1 VPLLVAALA
10 ALSLLL
16 PFALAYDPWAWLI
29 WGREIVEL
37 DLDTEAGPS
46 WKPLPVGVTALVA
59 PAGDAAPEL
68 WTVVARAGWLAS
80 LVLAWVLAARLAVPA
95 GVRFRLVG
103 RLAPARL
110 RRARIVAGALAALG
124 LLLLHDE
131 FTPWARQFAGGLSE
145 PLLVALV
152 LGAIER
158 ELAGRSG
165 QALALGAGA
174 ALLRPEAWPL
184 LAAYGWLLWRRE
196 PDMRRT
202 LVACGLAVPA
212 LWLVPDLLGSGD
224 PFTGARRAR
233 EATGSP
239 PYEALEAIGR
249 ALDMVLWGLL
259 AAAGY
264 AVWTARRTGERPIVV
279 LAVGAAAWIAI
290 VAVLAAAGYAG
301 IPRFAAPAAAVACV
315 LGSVGVV
322 RLLARLGGGPLRD
335 RRRRPLVIACAAL
348 AVALAVQ
355 GASRAADMP
364 GDLRE
369 AEDFNEGV
377 GDLFAV
383 VDGAGRVVAC
393 SPVTTTDFLTETA
406 LAWRLEQ
413 PLGSIGRRF
422 ESAPRTGI
430 AFVDADASAA
440 ARGAVAATGEPVA
453 RRGRWT
459 AYEVSCAIN

>member
-10 ALSLLL
+10 ALSLVL
-16 PFALAYDPWAWLI
+16 PLALVYDPWAWLI
-29 WGREIVEL
+29 WGREVLDL
-37 DLDTEAGPS
+37 DLDTEGGPS
-46 WKPLPVGVTALVA
+46 WKPLPVMVTTLAA

-68 WTVVARAGWLAS
+68 WTLVARAGWLAS
-80 LVLAWVLAARLAVPA
+80 LALAWVLAARLVVPA
-95 GVRFRLVG
+95 GLRSRLAD

-124 LLLLHDE
+124 LVLLHDE
-131 FTPWARQFAGGLSE
+131 FTPWVRQFAGGLSE

-158 ELAGRSG
+158 ELAGRPG
-165 QALALGAGA
+165 QAFALGVGA

-184 LAAYGWLLWRRE
+184 LAAYGWLLWRRG
-196 PDMRRT
+196 PDMRRA
-202 LVACGLAVPA
+202 LIAGGLAVPA

-233 EATGSP
+233 DATGSP

-264 AVWTARRTGERPIVV
+264 AAWTARRTGERTILV
-279 LAVGAAAWIAI
+279 LAAGAAAWIAI

-315 LGSVGVV
+315 LGAVGAV
-322 RLLARLGGGPLRD
+322 RLLARLGGDPLRD
-335 RRRRPLVIACAAL
+335 PRRRPLALACAAL
-348 AVALAVQ
+348 FLALAVQ
-355 GASRAADMP
+355 GASRAADVP
-364 GDLRE
+364 EDLRE
-369 AEDFNEGV
+369 AEEFHAGV

-383 VDGAGRVVAC
+383 ADGAGPDRVVAC
-393 SPVTTTDFLTETA
+393 GPVTTTDFLTETA
-406 LAWRLEQ
+406 LAWKLEQ
-413 PLGSIGRRF
+413 PLGRIGLRV
-422 ESAPRTGI
+422 ESTPRKGT
-430 AFVDADASAA
+430 AFVDADSSAA
-440 ARGAVAATGEPVA
+440 VTAAGEPVA
-453 RRGRWT
+453 RHGRWT
-459 AYEVSCAIN
+459 AYEVSCANN